1 MYTVTCFWTDE
12 LVSSYPDT
20 SIQRN
25 ASKEGLLVMT
35 TAQEL
40 RDKLAETRELFM
52 AAMRNSSDSWEMGE
66 SSNWGARRI
75 SEHVI
80 ENENYFA
87 NAVASALEASAVHP
101 IEINA
106 ITVEIGL
113 ETFVQ
118 VTEDTNRVYG
128 YIEDGDIKKPAQ
140 FLAGQG
146 FEPTI
151 GGAVDFATWHL
162 LDHVKQLETLPAG

>member
-1 MYTVTCFWTDE
+1 
-12 LVSSYPDT
+12 
-20 SIQRN
+20 
-25 ASKEGLLVMT
+25 MT

-40 RDKLAETRELFM
+40 RDKLAEARELLRT
-52 AAMRNSSDSWEMGE
+52 AMRNSSESWEMGE

-80 ENENYFA
+80 EDENYFA
-87 NAVASALEASAVHP
+87 NAVASALEASAVKP

-106 ITVEIGL
+106 ITVEVAL
-113 ETFVQ
+113 DTFAQ

-128 YIEDGDIKKPAQ
+128 YIEDGDVKKPAQ
-140 FLAGQG
+140 ILAGQG

-151 GGAVDFATWHL
+151 GGTVDFAIWHL
-162 LDHVKQLETLPAG
+162 LDHVKQLETLSMD

>member
-1 MYTVTCFWTDE
+1 
-12 LVSSYPDT
+12 
-20 SIQRN
+20 
-25 ASKEGLLVMT
+25 MT

-40 RDKLAETRELFM
+40 RDKLTEARELLRT
-52 AAMRNSSDSWEMGE
+52 AMRNSSESWEMGE

-80 ENENYFA
+80 EDENYFA
-87 NAVASALEASAVHP
+87 NAVASALEASAVKP

-106 ITVEIGL
+106 ITVEVAL
-113 ETFVQ
+113 DTFAQ

-128 YIEDGDIKKPAQ
+128 YIEDGDVKKPAQ
-140 FLAGQG
+140 ILAGQG

-151 GGAVDFATWHL
+151 GGTVDFAIWHL
-162 LDHVKQLETLPAG
+162 LDHVKQLETLSMD